1 MRSDKNYLEHI
12 LDCIKRI
19 EEDTNLGKT
28 AFLASHIQQD
38 AVLRNLQILTESSQR
53 LSDDQ
58 KRNHSEVEWAKM
70 AAFRNILV
78 HDYLGIDLEQ
88 VWLIIQR
95 DIPVLKSAIT
105 DMLHIGDT
113 RKHE

>member
-1 MRSDKNYLEHI
+1 MRSDKIYLEHI

-19 EEDTNLGKT
+19 EEDTKPGKS
-28 AFLASHIQQD
+28 AFLSSHTRQD

-53 LSDDQ
+53 LSDGQ
-58 KRNHSEVEWAKM
+58 KQEHREVEWAKM

-88 VWLIIQR
+88 IGLIIQR
-95 DIPVLKSAIT
+95 DIPALKSAIT
-105 DMLHIGDT
+105 KMLG
-113 RKHE
+113 R